1 MNILLVGSGA
11 REHAIAHALNNSPQ
25 EKNIFCLASNMNP
38 GLSELC
44 TEIKIDDIN
53 DPKLVSSYALKIGA
67 AIAIVGPEN
76 PLAMGVADA
85 LWAMGTKVVGPKKNL
100 AQIETS
106 KAFARDLLTEYGI
119 PACPEY
125 RTFSSMDGVLPSLQ
139 ALGENYVVK
148 YDGLAGGK
156 GVKVAGD
163 HLHSH
168 NEATEYCQSL
178 VGRGGKFIIEEKLI
192 GQEFSLM
199 SFCDGNSLK
208 HMPAVQDHK
217 RAYEGDIGPNTGG
230 MGAYSPSFLITA
242 EVEEKIK
249 QKIIEPTLKGMKE
262 IGCPYKGIL
271 YAGLMIENS
280 EPKLIEY
287 NIRFGDPECQ
297 ILMMRLEN
305 DLIDL
310 ITATFNKT
318 LLNKKVSWT
327 KEPGITIVAASKGYP
342 GNFEKLKE
350 IKNIH
355 MIKSNNKKQLFHA
368 GTIKKND
375 GKIYSH
381 GGRVLNSTVVDT
393 NLETARNKALEILDN
408 LDWSNKYYRR
418 DIGYQVIDK

>member
-1 MNILLVGSGA
+1 MNIGIIGSGG
-11 REHAIAHALNNSPQ
+11 REHSICFKLKQSNKINNLYCLPGNAGTSEISQ
-25 EKNIFCLASNMNP
+25 NI
-38 GLSELC
+38 
-44 TEIKIDDIN
+44 DVDIN
-53 DPKLVSSYALKIGA
+53 DFKKLYEIIKNKKID
-67 AIAIVGPEN
+67 ILIVGPEI
-76 PLAMGVADA
+76 PLVNGITDFFEEKKI
-85 LWAMGTKVVGPKKNL
+85 KVFGPSKKASML
-100 AQIETS
+100 EGS
-106 KAFARDLLTEYGI
+106 KAFMKKICKDFNI
-119 PACPEY
+119 PSAKYKEITNINDAEKFIEEFNLPIVVK
-125 RTFSSMDGVLPSLQ
+125 SDGLAAGKGVTICDSKEKAIKDIKDILNGKFKLSKKVVIEEFLQ
-139 ALGENYVVK
+139 GEEASYFIITDGENY
-148 YDGLAGGK
+148 
-156 GVKVAGD
+156 
-163 HLHSH
+163 
-168 NEATEYCQSL
+168 
-178 VGRGGKFIIEEKLI
+178 IPI
-192 GQEFSLM
+192 GT
-199 SFCDGNSLK
+199 
-208 HMPAVQDHK
+208 AQDHK
-217 RAYEGDIGPNTGG
+217 RIGENDTGPNTGG

-342 GNFEKLKE
+342 ENFEKLKE

-355 MIKSNNKKQLFHA
+355 MIKLNTKKQLFHA

-375 GKIYSH
+375 GKIYSN
-381 GGRVLNSTVVDT
+381 GGRVLNSTVVDS

>member
-1 MNILLVGSGA
+1 MNIGIIGSGG
-11 REHAIAHALNNSPQ
+11 REHSICFKLKQSNKINNLYCLPGNAGTSEISQ
-25 EKNIFCLASNMNP
+25 NI
-38 GLSELC
+38 
-44 TEIKIDDIN
+44 DVDIN
-53 DPKLVSSYALKIGA
+53 DFKKLYEIIKNKKID
-67 AIAIVGPEN
+67 ILIVGPEI
-76 PLAMGVADA
+76 PLVNGITDFFEEKKI
-85 LWAMGTKVVGPKKNL
+85 KVFGPSKKASML
-100 AQIETS
+100 EGS
-106 KAFARDLLTEYGI
+106 KAFMKKICKDFNI
-119 PACPEY
+119 PSAKYKEITNINDAEKFIEEFNLPIVVK
-125 RTFSSMDGVLPSLQ
+125 SDGLAAGKGVTICDSKEKAIKDIKDILNGKFKLSKKVVIEEFLQ
-139 ALGENYVVK
+139 GEEASYFIITDGENY
-148 YDGLAGGK
+148 
-156 GVKVAGD
+156 
-163 HLHSH
+163 
-168 NEATEYCQSL
+168 
-178 VGRGGKFIIEEKLI
+178 IPI
-192 GQEFSLM
+192 GT
-199 SFCDGNSLK
+199 
-208 HMPAVQDHK
+208 AQDHK
-217 RAYEGDIGPNTGG
+217 RIGENDTGPNTGG

-271 YAGLMIENS
+271 YAGLMIKNS